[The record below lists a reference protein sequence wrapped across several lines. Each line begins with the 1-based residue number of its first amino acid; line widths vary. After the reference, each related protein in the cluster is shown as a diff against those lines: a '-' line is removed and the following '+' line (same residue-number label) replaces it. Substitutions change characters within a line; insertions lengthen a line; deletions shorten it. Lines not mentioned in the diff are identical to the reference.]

1 GTGDRPNDRDPQ
13 RLCTGISLVGMR
25 AHIPGGAIV
34 GRNCVIASEAG
45 EPDFDRLEIPGGT
58 TLDRR

>member
-1 GTGDRPNDRDPQ
+1 
-13 RLCTGISLVGMR
+13 VGMR